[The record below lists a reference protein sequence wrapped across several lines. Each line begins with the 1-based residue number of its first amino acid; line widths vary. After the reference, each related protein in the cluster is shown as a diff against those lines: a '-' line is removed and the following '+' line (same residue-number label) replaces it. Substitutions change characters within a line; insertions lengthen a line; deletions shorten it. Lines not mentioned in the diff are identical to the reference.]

1 MSLTAVYAKKALIGE
16 ELQVLD
22 DACILIEEENIK
34 EITTRKEFEAS
45 GREATIVYLGD
56 KTVLPGMFECHNH
69 LALDA
74 RLPGH
79 LDMMNQSE
87 CEHTLLALNGL
98 KDDLMSGVTTAR
110 CLGDRNYI
118 DVVLR
123 NKIREN
129 KVTGP
134 DLLVCG
140 IGMKGRHGHGYVG
153 MPHSGVEE
161 FRRTARENMF
171 HGVDI
176 LKIFVTPGGAAVT
189 PDEFIPCFISYD
201 EIRTVVEEAKALNIK
216 TAAHCIGGKGLEY
229 CVKAGIDVIEH
240 VYSITPE
247 QVKLVEEEHKG
258 WIDMTSGIVL
268 DPEREPYC
276 PPAAV
281 QKTRAAREYSRQC
294 MNQIYQSGKIRYTI
308 GTDANHGLLY
318 KELEFACEGGAT
330 TMDALKAVT
339 VNAAKM
345 CGVEK
350 KKGMLKEGMQA
361 DIIAV
366 DENPLENIHTL
377 KNVSFV
383 MKRGQIYKDV

>member
-1 MSLTAVYAKKALIGE
+1 MSLTAIYAKRALVGE
-16 ELQVLD
+16 ELQVLE
-22 DACILIEEENIK
+22 DACILVENDLIR
-34 EITTRKEFEAS
+34 EVTTRREFEAS
-45 GREATIVYLGD
+45 GREATVIYLGD
-56 KTVLPGMFECHNH
+56 KTILPGMFECHSH

-74 RLPGH
+74 RLKNH

-98 KDDLMSGVTTAR
+98 KDELMSGVTTSR
-110 CLGDRNYI
+110 SLGDRNYI

-123 NKIREN
+123 NKIREGA
-129 KVTGP
+129 VAGP

-153 MPHSGVEE
+153 LPHSGVEE

-171 HGVDI
+171 HGVDV
-176 LKIFVTPGGAAVT
+176 LKIFVTPGAPAKAAG
-189 PDEFIPCFISYD
+189 EFIPCFISYD
-201 EIRTVVEEAKALNIK
+201 EIRTVVEEARQLNIK
-216 TAAHCIGGKGLEY
+216 TAAHCIGGMGLDY
-229 CVKAGIDVIEH
+229 CVKAGVDCIEH

-247 QVKLVEEEHKG
+247 QVQMVEEEHKG

-268 DPEREPYC
+268 DPDREPYLS
-276 PPAAV
+276 PSHV
-281 QKTRAAREYSRQC
+281 QNMRLGREYTRECVSRV
-294 MNQIYQSGKIRYTI
+294 YQSDKIRWTI

-318 KELEFACEGGAT
+318 KELEIAVDCGASALT
-330 TMDALKAVT
+330 TLKAVT

-350 KKGMLKEGMQA
+350 QKGQLAAGLKA

-366 DENPLENIHTL
+366 DENPLEKIGTL
-377 KNVSFV
+377 KDVRFV
-383 MKRGQIYKDV
+383 MKGGKIYKDL